1 MRYRGIIFRYKD
13 EDRMAFTIP
22 FRNEAGVYELTPLG
36 IMGGWEEDISGNEII
51 VAEFV
56 LFDGTLPISIE
67 QYSGRM
73 DKGKDDDECNLY
85 VRAVKVA
92 VQDCGESI
100 HDMCLEDIGQ
110 FAYACFQKIA
120 QAKGQGL
127 FDQRRILPQWKKAGY
142 DRAII
147 GEVVELVS

>member
-1 MRYRGIIFRYKD
+1 MRYRGVIFRSKD
-13 EDRMAFTIP
+13 EDKMAFTIP
-22 FRNEAGVYELTPLG
+22 FRNEAGAYELTPLG
-36 IMGGWEEDISGNEII
+36 IMGGWEEDISENEIM

-56 LFDGTLPISIE
+56 LFDGTLPITIE
-67 QYSGRM
+67 QYSSRM
-73 DKGKDDDECNLY
+73 GQTSDDDECNLY

-100 HDMCLEDIGQ
+100 HDMCLEDKDQ

-142 DRAII
+142 ERSVI